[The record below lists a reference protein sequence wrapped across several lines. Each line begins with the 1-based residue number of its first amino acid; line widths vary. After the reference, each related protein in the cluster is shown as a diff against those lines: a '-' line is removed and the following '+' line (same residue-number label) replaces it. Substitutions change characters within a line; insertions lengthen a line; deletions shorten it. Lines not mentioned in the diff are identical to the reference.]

1 MDVANMS
8 LQDRLGEAV
17 SRSGRHMPAELA
29 REVAAIFTPMNIAI
43 MAGTLVVWA
52 GSHFAGVGFLADII
66 LLCLGVVF
74 LGWTAVELAGVLYEF
89 ATVLADAKT
98 EADLER
104 AGVLFA
110 QAVLLAGV
118 GAVSAVLL
126 RGGAGA
132 VRNARAAATPPPP
145 PPTPPAAPR
154 RHWGENFSIT
164 PARPDRMPPA
174 ALSALT
180 PSARAALERPN
191 VLLMRSVGGE
201 WSAAGTNATAG
212 NSWWRASS
220 IDLARPILD
229 GLRRG
234 RPGPLVEGS
243 IGRYGFRPGHPNTA
257 EVWVTD
263 LHTLVSRNPG
273 ATVMIDAAGDVVF
286 TTAAPNAMLYGIRR
300 FRFDRRN
307 PVQSYMELF

>member
-8 LQDRLGEAV
+8 LLDKLTEAV
-17 SRSGRHMPAELA
+17 TRSGRHMPAELA
-29 REVAAIFTPMNIAI
+29 REVAAIFTTTNLAI

-52 GSHFAGVGFLADII
+52 GSHLAGVGFLADII

-89 ATVLADAKT
+89 ATVLADAGT

-104 AGVLFA
+104 AGALFA
-110 QAVLLAGV
+110 QAILLAGV

-126 RGGAGA
+126 RGAGGA
-132 VRNARAAATPPPP
+132 VRNARAAGGAPP
-145 PPTPPAAPR
+145 PPTPPPAPR
-154 RHWGENFSIT
+154 RHWGENFEVT

-174 ALSALT
+174 PLSALT

-191 VLLMRSVGGE
+191 SLLIRSVGGE
-201 WSAAGTNATAG
+201 WQAAGTNATAG
-212 NSWWRASS
+212 NSWWRATDIS
-220 IDLARPILD
+220 LARSILE
-229 GLRRG
+229 GLRSG
-234 RPGPLVEGS
+234 RPGPTVEAS
-243 IGRYGFRPGHPNTA
+243 ISRYGFRPGHANTA

-263 LHTLVSRNPG
+263 LHTLVQRNPG
-273 ATVMIDAAGDVVF
+273 ATIAIDAVGDVVF
-286 TTAAPNAMLYGIRR
+286 TSASPSQMLYGIRR

-307 PVQSYMELF
+307 PVQSYYELF